1 MRRLGTVDLDTGEV
15 LDGVHVATFQPR
27 LKVKEKYM
35 LLFQKALQDL
45 ATDRQLRGESLRVL
59 LALLGRLDFENYL
72 NISQRE
78 LADELRVRQPSIARA
93 MRQLRERGIVLEGP
107 ASEGNR
113 RTYRLSSSLGWK
125 GRVRSLEEAR
135 RRKLK
140 PSGE

>member
-1 MRRLGTVDLDTGEV
+1 MLRRLGTVDLDTGEV

-93 MRQLRERGIVLEGP
+93 MRQLRERGRYEG
-107 ASEGNR
+107 
-113 RTYRLSSSLGWK
+113 
-125 GRVRSLEEAR
+125 RSGKAGGT
-135 RRKLK
+135 
-140 PSGE
+140 SC